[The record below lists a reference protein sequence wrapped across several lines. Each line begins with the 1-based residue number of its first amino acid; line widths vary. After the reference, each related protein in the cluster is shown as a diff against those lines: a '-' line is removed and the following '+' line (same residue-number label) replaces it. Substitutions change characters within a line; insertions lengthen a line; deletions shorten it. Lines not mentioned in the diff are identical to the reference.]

1 MLRTGI
7 ILFIMILS
15 ASCYKVIDIT
25 LEHEPKLTV
34 NSLIKAN
41 APIDVYLSDSKVMY
55 DTLVPL
61 NQDAVAVIKNKQTS
75 DTLINMGNGLYRSHI
90 IAQAGQIYSIKVQTE
105 GMEKVSAMDT
115 LPETGIF
122 KMTNFIPE
130 AKFDEE
136 GYLFSEIEIEIN
148 DPADEKNY
156 YELAAMGFDEYED
169 YDEDGNTIIIRSS
182 GFAGLR
188 SDNVYVQNE
197 GDADYYPLTILLGD
211 ELFNGKTV
219 RIKSYVSYNKGYTK
233 KWYVLYRNIS
243 ETYYHYKKKLIRHYE
258 NQYHDFWDGTG
269 NPVQLYSNIENGY
282 GIFAGYCEQ
291 RDTIVIADYE

>member
-1 MLRTGI
+1 MLRKGI

-25 LEHEPKLTV
+25 LEHDPKLTV

-41 APIDVYLSDSKVMY
+41 APIDVYLSESKLMY

-61 NQDAVAVIKNKQTS
+61 VQNAVAIIKNKQTS
-75 DTLINMGNGLYRSHI
+75 DTLINMGNGLYRSNI
-90 IAQAGQIYSIKVQTE
+90 IAQTGQIYSIEVQTAGLE
-105 GMEKVSAMDT
+105 SVSAMDT

-122 KMTNFIPE
+122 KITNFIPE
-130 AKFDEE
+130 AKYDED
-136 GYLFSEIEIEIN
+136 GDLYSEIEIEIN

-156 YELAAMGFDEYED
+156 YELAAMRFNEYED
-169 YDEDGNTIIIRSS
+169 YDEDGNIIITHSVY
-182 GFAGLR
+182 FTGLR

-197 GDADYYPLTILLGD
+197 GDADYYPLTILLSD

-219 RIKSYVSYNKGYTK
+219 RIKTYVFYNKGFIK
-233 KWYVLYRNIS
+233 EWYVLYRNVS
-243 ETYYHYKKKLIRHYE
+243 KTYYQYKKKLIRHYE